1 MSKRAVLIGINGYQ
15 DPAVSD
21 LAGCV
26 NDIELV
32 SDVLTSHHGFGEGD
46 LTKLVDPRN
55 TRQEIL
61 DALDELVDATQDG
74 DVALVYY
81 SGHGSQAPDDSGDE
95 DAAGYDE
102 TIVPSDSGRTEG
114 FPVRDIIDDE
124 LNSFVLAL
132 AEKTEHATFIF
143 DSCHSG
149 SVDRDTALPKIGD
162 PVTYVRAIQPADS
175 PPEGERRIRPEGKK
189 RGRKRAATGVFEE
202 GRYVL
207 IAGCKDEQTSKE
219 TTFEGRRHGALTYFL
234 MGALGSGDEL
244 SVKDAFAKAV
254 EGVTSSVNE
263 QDPVLEGP
271 DDRLGTAPFGAA
283 MSQAS

>member
-1 MSKRAVLIGINGYQ
+1 
-15 DPAVSD
+15 VSD

-32 SDVLTSHHGFGEGD
+32 ADVLVEHHGFDDGGI
-46 LTKLVDPRN
+46 TKLVDPHN
-55 TRQEIL
+55 TRDEIF
-61 DALDELVDATQDG
+61 DALEELVDATEDG

-102 TIVPSDSGRTEG
+102 TIVPSDSGRSDD

-124 LNSFVLAL
+124 LNSYVMAL
-132 AEKTEHATFIF
+132 ADKTEHATFIF

-149 SVDRDTALPKIGD
+149 SVDREALPRIGE
-162 PVTYVRAIQPADS
+162 PVTNIRAILPADR
-175 PPEGERRIRPEGKK
+175 PPEGERRMARDMPPTERRMA
-189 RGRKRAATGVFEE
+189 RGATGILEQ

-207 IAGCKDEQTSKE
+207 IAGCRDEQTSKE
-219 TTFEGRRHGALTYFL
+219 TVFEGRRHGALTYYL
-234 MGALGSGDEL
+234 MLAMGSGQEMTV
-244 SVKDAFAKAV
+244 SQAFEQAT
-254 EGVTSSVNE
+254 EGVKNSVRD

-271 DDRLGTAPFGAA
+271 DDRLASAPFGAA
-283 MSQAS
+283 MTSAQ

>member
-1 MSKRAVLIGINGYQ
+1 MSKRAVLIGINAYE

-26 NDIELV
+26 NDIDLV
-32 SDVLTSHHGFGEGD
+32 ADTLTKTFGFDESD
-46 LTKLVDPRN
+46 LTRLVDPNN
-55 TRQEIL
+55 TRAEIFA
-61 DALDELVDATQDG
+61 ALDELVDATGDG

-102 TIVPSDSGRTEG
+102 TIVPSDSGRSDG

-124 LNSFVLAL
+124 LNSYVTAL
-132 AEKTEHATFIF
+132 AGKTEQATFIF

-149 SVDRDTALPKIGD
+149 SVDRDALPRVGEK
-162 PVTYVRAIQPADS
+162 VTSIRAIVPADS
-175 PPEGERRIRPEGKK
+175 PPEGERHIRPEAAEHHGA
-189 RGRKRAATGVFEE
+189 RGATGILEQ
-202 GRYVL
+202 GGYVL

-234 MGALGSGDEL
+234 MGSIGVSEDLPVQAIFDKT
-244 SVKDAFAKAV
+244 VQ
-254 EGVTSSVNE
+254 GVTASVDD

-271 DDRLGTAPFGAA
+271 GDRLSAA
-283 MSQAS
+283 MFGQAVAPA